1 MKVGLFDS
9 GLGGLTVLNAIAKT
23 LKGADIFYVADTLY
37 APYGDK
43 SKEEIFA
50 RCDKITRYLL
60 EKYSIDALVVACNTA
75 TSIIIKHLRQNFP
88 NLIIIGIEPGIKPAI
103 NKTKT
108 GNIGILAT
116 ASTLNGEKYRILVDE
131 LTKEHDV
138 KLFEQACVGLVQ
150 QIEKGETKA
159 FQTYSMLENW
169 LKPMLHNRVDT
180 IVLGCT
186 HYPLVKQTIKDI
198 MGEDIIIIDTGDAI
212 AKRLMD
218 LSQNAG
224 HINEGDLDILVLY
237 TGDIK
242 SDMVKIILKKSK
254 FKIRKCEI

>member
-159 FQTYSMLENW
+159 LQTYSMLENW

-198 MGEDIIIIDTGDAI
+198 MGEDTILIDTGDAI

-237 TGDIK
+237 KKNKK

-254 FKIRKCEI
+254 YKIRKCEI

>member
-75 TSIIIKHLRQNFP
+75 TSIIIKHLRQIFP

-159 FQTYSMLENW
+159 LQTYSMLENW

-198 MGEDIIIIDTGDAI
+198 MGEDIILIDTGDAI

>member
-75 TSIIIKHLRQNFP
+75 TSIIIKHLRQIFP

-254 FKIRKCEI
+254 YKIRKCEI

>member
-1 MKVGLFDS
+1 MKVGVFDS
-9 GLGGLTVLNAIAKT
+9 GIGGLTVLNAIAKT

-43 SKEEIFA
+43 SKEEIFE

-60 EKYSIDALVVACNTA
+60 EKYNIDALVVACNTA
-75 TSIIIKHLRQNFP
+75 TSIIIKHLRQIFP

-116 ASTLNGEKYRILVDE
+116 ASTLNGEKYRVLVDE

-159 FQTYSMLENW
+159 LQTYSMLENW

-198 MGEDIIIIDTGDAI
+198 MGEDTVLIDTGDAI

-224 HINEGDLDILVLY
+224 HINKGDLNILVLY
-237 TGDIK
+237 TGNIK

-254 FKIRKCEI
+254 FKIRKCEL

>member
-159 FQTYSMLENW
+159 LQTYSMLENW

-198 MGEDIIIIDTGDAI
+198 MGEDIILIDTGDAI

-254 FKIRKCEI
+254 YKIRKCEI

>member
-159 FQTYSMLENW
+159 LQTYSMLENW

-198 MGEDIIIIDTGDAI
+198 MGEDIILIDTGDAI

-254 FKIRKCEI
+254 CKIRKCEI

>member
-1 MKVGLFDS
+1 MKVGVFDS
-9 GLGGLTVLNAIAKT
+9 GIGGLTVLNSIAKT

-43 SKEEIFA
+43 SKEEIFE

-60 EKYSIDALVVACNTA
+60 EKYNIDALVVACNTA
-75 TSIIIKHLRQNFP
+75 TSIIIKHLRQIFP

-116 ASTLNGEKYRILVDE
+116 ASTLNGEKYRVLVDE

-159 FQTYSMLENW
+159 LQTYSMLENW

-198 MGEDIIIIDTGDAI
+198 MGEDTVLIDTGDAI

-224 HINEGDLDILVLY
+224 HINKGDLNILVLY
-237 TGDIK
+237 TGNIK

-254 FKIRKCEI
+254 FKIRKCEL

>member
-159 FQTYSMLENW
+159 LQTYSMLENW

-198 MGEDIIIIDTGDAI
+198 MGEDTILIDTGDAI

-224 HINEGDLDILVLY
+224 HINKGDLNILVLY
-237 TGDIK
+237 TGNIK

-254 FKIRKCEI
+254 FKIRKCEL

>member
-159 FQTYSMLENW
+159 LQTYSMLENW

-254 FKIRKCEI
+254 YKIRKCEI

>member
-75 TSIIIKHLRQNFP
+75 TSIIIKHLRQIFP

>member
-159 FQTYSMLENW
+159 LQTYSMLENW

-198 MGEDIIIIDTGDAI
+198 MGEDIILIDTGDAI

>member
-198 MGEDIIIIDTGDAI
+198 MGEDTVLIDTGDAI

-254 FKIRKCEI
+254 YKIRKCEI

>member
-1 MKVGLFDS
+1 LKVGLFDS

-159 FQTYSMLENW
+159 LQTYSMLENW

-198 MGEDIIIIDTGDAI
+198 MGEDIILIDTGDAI

-254 FKIRKCEI
+254 YKIRKCEI

>member
-75 TSIIIKHLRQNFP
+75 TSIIIKHLRQIFP

-159 FQTYSMLENW
+159 LQTYSMLENW

-254 FKIRKCEI
+254 YKIRKCEI

>member
-1 MKVGLFDS
+1 MKVGVFDS
-9 GLGGLTVLNAIAKT
+9 GIGGLTVLNSIAKT

-43 SKEEIFA
+43 SKEEIFE

-60 EKYSIDALVVACNTA
+60 EKYNIDALVVACNTA
-75 TSIIIKHLRQNFP
+75 TSIIIKHLRQIFP

-116 ASTLNGEKYRILVDE
+116 ASTLNGEKYRVLVDE

-159 FQTYSMLENW
+159 LQTYSMLENW
-169 LKPMLHNRVDT
+169 LKPMLHNKVDT

-198 MGEDIIIIDTGDAI
+198 MGEDTVLIDTGDAI

-224 HINEGDLDILVLY
+224 HINKGDLNILVLY
-237 TGDIK
+237 TGNIK

-254 FKIRKCEI
+254 FKIRKCEL

>member
-159 FQTYSMLENW
+159 LQTYSMLENW